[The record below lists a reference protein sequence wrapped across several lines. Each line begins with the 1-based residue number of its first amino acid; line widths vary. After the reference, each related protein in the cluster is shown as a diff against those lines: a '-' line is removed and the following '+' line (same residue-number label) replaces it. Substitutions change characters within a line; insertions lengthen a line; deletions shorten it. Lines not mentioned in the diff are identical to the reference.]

1 LGKFCKTISELLWG
15 ESVGWGDVN
24 GGFGKT
30 IGFRTGAIGVN
41 AHWVVGG
48 VRVGGEIR
56 AFEGVEISDGRE
68 KRGKEVF

>member
-1 LGKFCKTISELLWG
+1 LGKFGAAVSELLWG
-15 ESVGWGDVN
+15 ESVGWGNSNGRIGEKIGLCRGVN
-24 GGFGKT
+24 GF
-30 IGFRTGAIGVN
+30 N

-48 VRVGGEIR
+48 VRVRREIR